1 MRTVIIFRM
10 LVYLKEAREVIHL
23 GFLFN
28 CVWDEGEIEIESVIQ
43 FNLFF
48 LYLLLS
54 SVSCDIRKEEG

>member
-1 MRTVIIFRM
+1 MQ
-10 LVYLKEAREVIHL
+10 LV
-23 GFLFN
+23 FLFN

-54 SVSCDIRKEEG
+54 SVSCDICKEEG